1 MPRFLDLLLA
11 VVGLVAISPIF
22 LLIALV
28 LKVLEKGPVF
38 YRARRVGKGGE
49 QFGLFKF
56 RTMIVEADRIG
67 PGITTAGD
75 ARITKLGGFLR
86 RWKIDEL
93 PQLINVVR
101 GEMALV
107 GPRPEDP
114 RYVASYSTQQRSVL
128 DVRPG
133 ITSPASLVYREE
145 TELLSGENWERR
157 YREEILPHKIALEL
171 EYMKRRSLWTDL
183 GLIFRTLRGILK

>member
-1 MPRFLDLLLA
+1 
-11 VVGLVAISPIF
+11 
-22 LLIALV
+22 
-28 LKVLEKGPVF
+28 
-38 YRARRVGKGGE
+38 
-49 QFGLFKF
+49 
-56 RTMIVEADRIG
+56 MIVDADRIG

-145 TELLSGENWERR
+145 TELLSGDNWERR